1 MSVAG
6 GTTVRSERRPGPGSV
21 LRRWPAALGLAFAA
35 YVAVAGG
42 DRESA
47 VDVVCIAVVCY
58 LSAAALDRPWV
69 AWAAIPASAAVI
81 TLGEIVDLESWTTL
95 GLASVA
101 LVAVGLLLGSRPALA
116 AETAALVAYG
126 GVAVSALALG
136 PRAGAVVA
144 GLALMAHAVWDAVHL
159 RRDVVVPRSL
169 AEACI
174 FLDVP
179 LGAAVIALALV

>member
-6 GTTVRSERRPGPGSV
+6 GTTVRSERRPGPRSV
-21 LRRWPAALGLAFAA
+21 LRRWPAALGLASA
-35 YVAVAGG
+35 VTVAGSAANR
-42 DRESA
+42 DSA
-47 VDVVCIAVVCY
+47 VDVVCVAVVCY
-58 LSAAALDRPWV
+58 LGAAALGRPWV
-69 AWAAIPASAAVI
+69 AWAAIPASAGLIA
-81 TLGEIVDLESWTTL
+81 LGGLVDLAPWTTL

-101 LVAVGLLLGSRPALA
+101 LVAVGLRLGSRPALA

-126 GVAVSALALG
+126 GVAVSALALA

-169 AEACI
+169 AEACV

-179 LGAAVIALALV
+179 LGAAVVALALV

>member
-1 MSVAG
+1 MSAAG
-6 GTTVRSERRPGPGSV
+6 GTPVRSERRPGPRSV

-42 DRESA
+42 DRDSA
-47 VDVVCIAVVCY
+47 VTVVSVAVVCY
-58 LSAAALDRPWV
+58 LGAAAFGLPWV

-81 TLGEIVDLESWTTL
+81 ALGGIADLEPWATL
-95 GLASVA
+95 GLTSLV
-101 LVAVGLLLGSRPALA
+101 LVAVGLRLGSRPVLA
-116 AETAALVAYG
+116 AETAALVVYG

-144 GLALMAHAVWDAVHL
+144 GLALAAHAIWDAVHL

-169 AEACI
+169 AEFCV